1 MVSVNAWVPLTSL
14 LPSFGKN
21 INQNGDVCLALAW
34 LSLFHTPMVFT
45 VVDKGEKGT
54 RLEPELVI
62 CERRLIDSGVVAWLH
77 RRIADDFGRRND

>member
-21 INQNGDVCLALAW
+21 INENGDVCLALAW
-34 LSLFHTPMVFT
+34 PSLFHTPMVFT

-54 RLEPELVI
+54 RQPELVI
-62 CERRLIDSGVVAWLH
+62 CEGRLMDSEVVAWLH
-77 RRIADDFGRRND
+77 RPIADDFGRRND

>member
-1 MVSVNAWVPLTSL
+1 MISVNAWVPLTSL

-21 INQNGDVCLALAW
+21 INENGDVCLALAW
-34 LSLFHTPMVFT
+34 PSLFHTPMVFT

-62 CERRLIDSGVVAWLH
+62 CEGRLMDSEVVAWLH
-77 RRIADDFGRRND
+77 ELIAHDFGRRN